1 MRISIISL
9 LVFATLGCS
18 EPINVDTVITSVE
31 ALGPDGKTSAKL
43 EIQGMMCEV
52 GCAAKVK
59 KELLELDG
67 VASVIID
74 FDSERESDFAIVE
87 YDKKAIKPELLAS
100 TVSGIADG
108 KLYGVPSLEITNF
121 SREAD

>member
-1 MRISIISL
+1 MRISIFSI
-9 LVFATLGCS
+9 LVFAILGCI
-18 EPINVDTVITSVE
+18 EPLNVDTVITSVE
-31 ALGPDGKTSAKL
+31 VGGPDGKTSAKL
-43 EIQGMMCEV
+43 EIQGMMCEI

-87 YDKKAIKPELLAS
+87 YDEKAIKPELLAS
-100 TVSGIADG
+100 TVSGIAEG

>member
-1 MRISIISL
+1 MRISIFSL
-9 LVFATLGCS
+9 LIFAILGCS
-18 EPINVDTVITSVE
+18 EPLNVDTVITSVE
-31 ALGPDGKTSAKL
+31 AVGPDGKTSAKL

-87 YDKKAIKPELLAS
+87 YDEKTIKPELLAL

-121 SREAD
+121 STEAE

>member
-1 MRISIISL
+1 MRISIYL
-9 LVFATLGCS
+9 LLIFAILGCS
-18 EPINVDTVITSVE
+18 EPLNVDTVITSTE
-31 ALGPDGKTSAKL
+31 AVGPDGKTTAKL

-59 KELLELDG
+59 QELLELDG

-74 FDSERESDFAIVE
+74 FDLDRESDFAIVE
-87 YDKKAIKPELLAS
+87 YDEKAIKPELLAS

-121 SREAD
+121 STEAE

>member
-1 MRISIISL
+1 MRISIFSL
-9 LVFATLGCS
+9 LFFTILGCS
-18 EPINVDTVITSVE
+18 EPLNVDIIITSLEVV
-31 ALGPDGKTSAKL
+31 GPDGKTSAKL

-108 KLYGVPSLEITNF
+108 KLYGVSSLEITNF
-121 SREAD
+121 SKETQ

>member
-1 MRISIISL
+1 MRIHVFSL
-9 LVFATLGCS
+9 LIFSILGCA
-18 EPINVDTVITSVE
+18 ETLNVDTVITSFE
-31 ALGPDGKTSAKL
+31 AVGPEGKTSARL
-43 EIQGMMCEV
+43 EVQGMMCEV

-74 FDSERESDFAIVE
+74 FDSKRENDFAIIE
-87 YDKKAIKPELLAS
+87 YDKNLIKPELLAL

-121 SREAD
+121 SPETK

>member
-1 MRISIISL
+1 MRISIYLL
-9 LVFATLGCS
+9 LVFAILGCS
-18 EPINVDTVITSVE
+18 EPLNVDTVITFIE
-31 ALGPDGKTSAKL
+31 AVGPDGKTSAKL

-87 YDKKAIKPELLAS
+87 YDEKAIKPELLAS
-100 TVSGIADG
+100 TVNGIADG
-108 KLYGVPSLEITNF
+108 KLYGVPSLEITIF
-121 SREAD
+121 STEAE

>member
-1 MRISIISL
+1 MRISIFSL
-9 LVFATLGCS
+9 LFFAIIGCS
-18 EPINVDTVITSVE
+18 EPLNVDIIITSLEVV
-31 ALGPDGKTSAKL
+31 GPDGKTSAKL

-87 YDKKAIKPELLAS
+87 YDKKAIKPQLLAS

-108 KLYGVPSLEITNF
+108 KLYGVSSLEVTNF
-121 SREAD
+121 SKETH